1 MNCDGLLLAEI
12 PHASGAI
19 RFRYARIMS
28 SDGTRWI
35 RHGLF
40 IEYSEAG
47 VVIAEG
53 QYVNGSEHGLWRE
66 FYPNGSPAA
75 EGEYQSGREVGVW
88 RFWAADG
95 SPEPDVI
102 HEPGSARG

>member
-1 MNCDGLLLAEI
+1 MSHDVLHIAEI
-12 PHASGAI
+12 PYASGAI

-28 SDGTRWI
+28 PDGTRWI

-40 IEYSEAG
+40 VEYSEAG
-47 VVIAEG
+47 VIVAEG
-53 QYVNGSEHGLWRE
+53 QYVNGGENGLWRE

-75 EGEYQSGREVGVW
+75 EGEYQSGREIGLW

-95 SPEPDVI
+95 SPESDVI
-102 HEPGSARG
+102 HGPGGARG